1 MKKTKTGVT
10 ILSLDKREA
19 TVDLRARIPAQATD
33 EKTKQVLA
41 AASLWFMDPKN
52 RVQDNVSVPER
63 QPVLTDDRYVF
74 ATFRALSQVFLE
86 YRGLDFSTP
95 GVLEAA
101 VPLLQAKTVYP
112 NHDFQDIYNW
122 LGVVSNSF
130 WDAEGASSSGV
141 PGINCEIKID
151 AFLNYRI
158 ACGLMM
164 TPPSVNS
171 MSLTVHFEF
180 EYSHPDLI
188 EQNRF
193 WQLLGE
199 EVDGSIVRLIVV
211 KIIDFWEASLVPV
224 GEDRLAKNHGA
235 RGGGEPAESEDVD
248 FAEMS
253 AEELGAVTL
262 PANSN
267 EEKTMKLEKS
277 KKEELGIDFEGDDV
291 PETEILR
298 AAESH
303 AATVKAFGGVKPEE
317 VESLRK
323 RAEAGDAYIEKQR
336 GEVTRL
342 AKLAELGADEKD
354 LPSVIENQIKA
365 ADFGTLVELEK
376 FYGEKV
382 GKKFPNFSR
391 SSEEDSLA
399 VDAAGGASVDND
411 GEAVRESRLL

>member
-1 MKKTKTGVT
+1 MKKTKHGVT
-10 ILSLDKREA
+10 ILSLEKREA
-19 TVDLRARIPAQATD
+19 SVDLRAKIPAQETD

-74 ATFRALSQVFLE
+74 ATFRALSQIFLE

-95 GVLEAA
+95 GVLEAS

-130 WDAEGASSSGV
+130 WDAAGENSGGV

-171 MSLTVHFEF
+171 MSLTVNFAF
-180 EYSHPDLI
+180 EYSHPDLA
-188 EQNRF
+188 EQGRF

-199 EVDGSIVRLIVV
+199 EVDDEIVRLIVV
-211 KIIDFWEASLVPV
+211 NIIDFWEASLVAV

-235 RGGGEPAESEDVD
+235 RGGGEPESDDVD

-253 AEELGAVTL
+253 AEQLAAVTL
-262 PANSN
+262 SANSN
-267 EEKTMKLEKS
+267 EEKTMKLSKE
-277 KKEELGIDFEGDDV
+277 KKEELGIEFDGEDV
-291 PETEILR
+291 PETEIFK

-303 AATVKAFGGVKPEE
+303 AATVKAFGAVKPEE
-317 VESLRK
+317 VENLRK
-323 RAEAGDAYIEKQR
+323 RADAGDKYIELER
-336 GEVTRL
+336 SEVTRL
-342 AKLAELGADEKD
+342 AKLAELGADEGD
-354 LPSVIENQIKA
+354 LPAVVANQIKA
-365 ADFGTLVELEK
+365 ADFDTLVELEK
-376 FYGEKV
+376 FYGDKV
-382 GKKFPNFSR
+382 AKKFPNLSR
-391 SSEEDSLA
+391 SSKEDSLS
-399 VDAAGGASVDND
+399 VDAAGGVDKQAD
-411 GEAVRESRLL
+411 GETVPESRLL